1 MGAPQPFNE
10 AERLLS
16 LQDFNILDTIPE
28 QSYDDLTQLAAMI
41 CQAPIALI
49 SFIDSYRQW
58 FKSAAGVDIGV
69 DETPRDHSFCTY
81 AIMQPTQLMVVEDAT
96 KDVRFADNPLV
107 TGHPYIR
114 FYAGAPLVTDAG
126 HALGTLCVI
135 DTKPNRISPT
145 QTSALQALA
154 RQVMEQLQ
162 LRHKIRKLSDKI
174 TSQAG

>member
-16 LQDFNILDTIPE
+16 LQDFDILDSIPE
-28 QSYDDLTQLAAMI
+28 QSYDDLTQLAATI

-114 FYAGAPLVTDAG
+114 FYAGAPLVTEAG

-135 DTKPNRISPT
+135 DTKPNSISAT
-145 QTSALQALA
+145 QKNALQALA